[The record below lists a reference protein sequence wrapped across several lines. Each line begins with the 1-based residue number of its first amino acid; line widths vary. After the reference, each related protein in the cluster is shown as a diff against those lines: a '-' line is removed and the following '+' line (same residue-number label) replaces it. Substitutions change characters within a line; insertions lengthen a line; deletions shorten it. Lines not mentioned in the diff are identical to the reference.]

1 MPENKIEPLRIKNSK
16 RQLPQIKTFNVSDY
30 EKSEDL
36 DKAVNNFVIESF
48 DKENNYPAIYINGKF
63 ITVINDCIVETKR

>member
-1 MPENKIEPLRIKNSK
+1 MQPDNIPPVRITNRK

-36 DKAVNNFVIESF
+36 DKAVNDFVIESF
-48 DKENNYPAIYINGKF
+48 DKNNNFPAIYTNEKF